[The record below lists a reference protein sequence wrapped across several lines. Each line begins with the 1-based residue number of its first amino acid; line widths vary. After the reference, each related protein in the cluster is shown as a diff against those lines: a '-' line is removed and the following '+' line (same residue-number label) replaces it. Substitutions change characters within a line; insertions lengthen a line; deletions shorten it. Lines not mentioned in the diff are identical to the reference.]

1 MSKKSQEKF
10 REFHRYLGFFLAGIM
25 AVYAFSGIVL
35 TFRNTDTFKKK
46 TSVEQLIAPN
56 LAEEELAGLLNMKLT
71 VNKTEDGIIFFNN
84 DGTYEISSG
93 RVYYVKT
100 AYPVVL
106 AKMNKLHLM
115 NTTNP
120 LFWLAIFFGLSL
132 MFFSISAFFMFNTG
146 TSIYKKGLYYA
157 VAGAALTI
165 VLLLV

>member
-1 MSKKSQEKF
+1 MSRKSQEKF

-46 TSVEQLIAPN
+46 EVVEQLVEAG
-56 LAEEELAGLLNMKLT
+56 LAEEELAGALNMRLT
-71 VNKTEDGIIFFNN
+71 VSKTEDGVIFFNN
-84 DGTYEISSG
+84 AGTYEISSG
-93 RVYYVKT
+93 KASYVKT
-100 AYPVVL
+100 AYPLLL

-146 TSIYKKGLYYA
+146 APIYKKGLYFA

>member
-1 MSKKSQEKF
+1 MSRKSQEKF

-35 TFRNTDTFKKK
+35 TFRNTDTFKKMIPIEK
-46 TSVEQLIAPN
+46 TLEPGLNADNLGQALGMRVFVEKSEADLI
-56 LAEEELAGLLNMKLT
+56 T
-71 VNKTEDGIIFFNN
+71 FNN
-84 DGTYEISSG
+84 GGTYSVTSG
-93 RVYYVKT
+93 IAKYNET
-100 AYPVVL
+100 EYPLLL

-120 LFWLAIFFGLSL
+120 LFWLAIFFGISL

-146 TSIYKKGLYYA
+146 APIYKKGLYFA
-157 VAGAALTI
+157 VAGAALTV

>member
-1 MSKKSQEKF
+1 
-10 REFHRYLGFFLAGIM
+10 M

-56 LAEEELAGLLNMKLT
+56 LAEEELAGALNMKIT
-71 VNKTEDGIIFFNN
+71 VNKTENGIIFFNN
-84 DGTYEISSG
+84 NGTYEINSG
-93 RVYYVKT
+93 TASYVKT
-100 AYPVVL
+100 AYPLVL

-146 TSIYKKGLYYA
+146 TSIYKKGLYFA

>member
-1 MSKKSQEKF
+1 MSRKSQEKF

-56 LAEEELAGLLNMKLT
+56 LAEEELAGALNMKIT
-71 VNKTEDGIIFFNN
+71 VNKTENGIIFFNN
-84 DGTYEISSG
+84 NGTYEINSG
-93 RVYYVKT
+93 TASYVKT
-100 AYPVVL
+100 AYPLVL

-146 TSIYKKGLYYA
+146 TSIYKKGLYFA

>member
-1 MSKKSQEKF
+1 MIRKSQEKF

-56 LAEEELAGLLNMKLT
+56 LAEEELAGALNMKIT
-71 VNKTEDGIIFFNN
+71 VNKTENGIIFFNN
-84 DGTYEISSG
+84 NGTYEINSG
-93 RVYYVKT
+93 TASYVKT
-100 AYPVVL
+100 AYPLVL

-146 TSIYKKGLYYA
+146 TSIYKKGLYFA

-165 VLLLV
+165 LLLLV